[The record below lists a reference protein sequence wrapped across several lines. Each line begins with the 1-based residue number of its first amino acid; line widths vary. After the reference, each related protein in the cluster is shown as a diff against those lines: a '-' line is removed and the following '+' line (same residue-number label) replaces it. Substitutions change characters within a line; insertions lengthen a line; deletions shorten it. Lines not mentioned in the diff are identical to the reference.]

1 MPMDQIPLKE
11 AISVG
16 AYEAKVKLSELL
28 DKVEHGAQV
37 VITRHGKPIARLV
50 PEGGHDVAKAM
61 AAVDGLIAIGKSVA
75 ARGVRVT
82 QEEIRAMRDEG
93 RP

>member
-1 MPMDQIPLKE
+1 MHQIPIKE
-11 AISVG
+11 TISVG
-16 AYEAKVKLSELL
+16 ASEAKVKLSELL
-28 DKVEHGAQV
+28 DKVEHGEQI

-61 AAVDGLIAIGKSVA
+61 AAVEGLLASGKELA

-82 QEEIRAMRDEG
+82 QDDIRAIRDEG
-93 RP
+93 PP

>member
-1 MPMDQIPLKE
+1 MNQIPLKE

-28 DKVEHGAQV
+28 DKVEHGEQV

-61 AAVDGLIAIGKSVA
+61 AAVEGLLAIGKELAVQ
-75 ARGVRVT
+75 GVRVT
-82 QEEIRAMRDEG
+82 QDDIRAMRDEG

>member
-1 MPMDQIPLKE
+1 MNQISLKQ

-28 DKVEHGAQV
+28 DKVEHGEQV

-61 AAVDGLIAIGKSVA
+61 AAVEGLLAIGRELA
-75 ARGVRVT
+75 AQGVRVT
-82 QEEIRAMRDEG
+82 QDDSRAMRDEG

>member
-1 MPMDQIPLKE
+1 MNHILLTE

-28 DKVEHGAQV
+28 DKVEHGEQV

-61 AAVDGLIAIGKSVA
+61 AAVEGLLAIGKELA
-75 ARGVRVT
+75 AQGVRVT
-82 QEEIRAMRDEG
+82 QDEIRAMRDEG

>member
-1 MPMDQIPLKE
+1 MNQIPLRE

-28 DKVEHGAQV
+28 DKVEHGEQV
-37 VITRHGKPIARLV
+37 VITRRGKPIARLV

-61 AAVDGLIAIGKSVA
+61 AAVEALLAIGKELATQRVQ
-75 ARGVRVT
+75 VT
-82 QEEIRAMRDEG
+82 QDEIRAMRDEG

>member
-1 MPMDQIPLKE
+1 MNQIPLKP

-16 AYEAKVKLSELL
+16 AYEAKAKLSELL
-28 DKVEHGAQV
+28 DKVEHGEQV

-50 PEGGHDVAKAM
+50 PEGGHDIAKAM
-61 AAVDGLIAIGKSVA
+61 AAVEGLLAIGRELA
-75 ARGVRVT
+75 AQGVRVT
-82 QEEIRAMRDEG
+82 QDDIRAMRDEG

>member
-1 MPMDQIPLKE
+1 MNQIPHKE

-28 DKVEHGAQV
+28 DKVEHGEQV

-61 AAVDGLIAIGKSVA
+61 AAVEGLLAIGKELA
-75 ARGVRVT
+75 AQGVRVT
-82 QEEIRAMRDEG
+82 QDDIRAMRDEG

>member
-1 MPMDQIPLKE
+1 MNQISLKE

-28 DKVEHGAQV
+28 DKVERGEQV

-50 PEGGHDVAKAM
+50 PEGAHDVAKAM
-61 AAVDGLIAIGKSVA
+61 AAVEGLLAIGRELA
-75 ARGVRVT
+75 AQGVRVT
-82 QEEIRAMRDEG
+82 QHDIRAMRDEG

>member
-1 MPMDQIPLKE
+1 MNQIPLKE
-11 AISVG
+11 ALSVG

-28 DKVEHGAQV
+28 DKVERGEQV

-61 AAVDGLIAIGKSVA
+61 TAVEGLLAIGKELA
-75 ARGVRVT
+75 AQGVRVT
-82 QEEIRAMRDEG
+82 QDDIRAMRDEG

>member
-1 MPMDQIPLKE
+1 MNQIPLNE

-16 AYEAKVKLSELL
+16 AHEAKDRLSELL
-28 DKVEHGAQV
+28 GKVEHGQPI
-37 VITRHGKPIARLV
+37 VITRHGRPIARLV
-50 PEGGHDVAKAM
+50 PEAGHDVAKAM
-61 AAVDGLIAIGKSVA
+61 AAVEGLIAIGKAVA

>member
-1 MPMDQIPLKE
+1 LLKD

-28 DKVEHGAQV
+28 DKVE
-37 VITRHGKPIARLV
+37 ITRHGRPIARLV
-50 PEGGHDVAKAM
+50 PEGGHDVARAM
-61 AAVDGLIAIGKSVA
+61 AAVEGLLSIGKELA

-82 QEEIRAMRDEG
+82 QDDIRAMRDEG

>member
-1 MPMDQIPLKE
+1 MNQIPLRE

-28 DKVEHGAQV
+28 DKVEHGEQV
-37 VITRHGKPIARLV
+37 VITRRGKPIARLV

-61 AAVDGLIAIGKSVA
+61 AAVEALLAIGKELA
-75 ARGVRVT
+75 TQGVQVT
-82 QEEIRAMRDEG
+82 QDEIRAMRDEG

>member
-1 MPMDQIPLKE
+1 
-11 AISVG
+11 
-16 AYEAKVKLSELL
+16 
-28 DKVEHGAQV
+28 

-61 AAVDGLIAIGKSVA
+61 EAVEGLLAIGKELASQ
-75 ARGVRVT
+75 GVQVT
-82 QEEIRAMRDEG
+82 QDDIRAMRAEG

>member
-1 MPMDQIPLKE
+1 MNQIPLKD

-28 DKVEHGAQV
+28 DKVEHGEQV

-61 AAVDGLIAIGKSVA
+61 AAVEGLLAIGKELA

-82 QEEIRAMRDEG
+82 QDDIRAMRDEG

>member
-1 MPMDQIPLKE
+1 MNQIPLKE

-28 DKVEHGAQV
+28 DKVERGEQV

-61 AAVDGLIAIGKSVA
+61 AAVEGLLAIGRELA
-75 ARGVRVT
+75 AQGVRVT
-82 QEEIRAMRDEG
+82 QDDIRAMRDEG

>member
-1 MPMDQIPLKE
+1 MNQIPLKE

-28 DKVEHGAQV
+28 DKVEHGEQV

-61 AAVDGLIAIGKSVA
+61 AAVEGLLAIGKELA
-75 ARGVRVT
+75 AQGVRVT
-82 QEEIRAMRDEG
+82 QDDIRAMRDEG

>member
-1 MPMDQIPLKE
+1 MNHVPLKQ

-28 DKVEHGAQV
+28 DKVEHGEQV
-37 VITRHGKPIARLV
+37 VITRHGRPIARLV

-61 AAVDGLIAIGKSVA
+61 AAVEGLIAIGNELVA
-75 ARGVRVT
+75 QGVRVT
-82 QEEIRAMRDEG
+82 QDEIRAMRDEG